1 MKKHAIESKNNCFQ
15 YLYIIYFCQ
24 IENHSLDFFC
34 ICLGKHD
41 FFKKNKF
48 FSVVFLLPWKF
59 VASLLQTFSQTSR
72 GGLQVWLKLSM
83 QTSRAGLQLSMKV
96 CIESFNVTLQVSL
109 NFQSS
114 LESLHWKL
122 QSSLESLHW
131 KFQSNLQP
139 HWKFDWKFATNFQ
152 QTFRAAKNLK
162 KKLIFLKAHVVPKHN
177 VFCVPKR

>member
-1 MKKHAIESKNNCFQ
+1 MPLKAKTIVFNIC
-15 YLYIIYFCQ
+15 IYFLS
-24 IENHSLDFFC
+24 NWKPFFRNF
-34 ICLGKHD
+34 LYLFRKTW
-41 FFKKNKF
+41 FLKKNKF

-59 VASLLQTFSQTSR
+59 VASLLQTFSQTFR

-96 CIESFNVTLQVSL
+96 CIESFKGNLQVSL

-139 HWKFDWKFATNFQ
+139 PWKFDWKFATSFQ

-162 KKLIFLKAHVVPKHN
+162 KKLIFLKTHVVPKHN